1 MDEGTEVLA
10 RGSYVESGR
19 WDVSCEATDRSST
32 VPRSSFRNRLLDR
45 QDASERERSRR
56 ARNPVNEWGDALRL
70 WLDSR
75 EASWLPRVKAATRD
89 RTEGRSPGMCGVL
102 EFNC

>member
-19 WDVSCEATDRSST
+19 WISCEATDRSST

-56 ARNPVNEWGDALRL
+56 ARKPVNEWGDALRL

-75 EASWLPRVKAATRD
+75 EAS
-89 RTEGRSPGMCGVL
+89 
-102 EFNC
+102 